1 MSVCLSVSRA
11 ARHGLRLSGKM
22 KRIAKQD
29 NALAARLQ
37 LEKGEI
43 PPRTQEKVRGLLGPR
58 KQTHK
63 SRQVEIAGRS
73 QHKAKRRKLQ
83 C

>member
-29 NALAARLQ
+29 SALAAALQ
-37 LEKGEI
+37 PGKGEI
-43 PPRTQEKVRGLLGPR
+43 PVGTQEKVQGHFGPR
-58 KQTHK
+58 KQTCK
-63 SRQVEIAGRS
+63 NGQVEVAGQS
-73 QHKAKRRKLQ
+73 QHKAKRRKL
-83 C
+83 